1 MPDAHCSKCCPTK
14 PPKPEVPTPWPF
26 SALVWLAII
35 CTAGTGL
42 YALVI
47 WAASSLF

>member
-14 PPKPEVPTPWPF
+14 PPKPDVPAPWPW

-35 CTAGTGL
+35 CTVGTGL
-42 YALVI
+42 YAFVM
-47 WAASSLF
+47 WAVSSLF